1 MQTFSIWI
9 KSSGKNLRNW
19 KFSLSSSK
27 WKVRAWEKWKVV
39 SWEPKIEWRKARKA
53 GNWNWKFRILNSIF
67 TNFDI
72 LKKHRKWK
80 FYLTNK
86 QNERE
91 RRLSKAAGYS
101 SKFTDIRNR

>member
-1 MQTFSIWI
+1 M
-9 KSSGKNLRNW
+9 
-19 KFSLSSSK
+19 SSSK
-27 WKVRAWEKWKVV
+27 WKARAWEKWKVV
-39 SWEPKIEWRKARKA
+39 SWEPKAEWGKARKA

-80 FYLTNK
+80 LYLTNK

-91 RRLSKAAGYS
+91 RRLSKAVGYS
-101 SKFTDIRNR
+101 LNIADIRNR